1 MLEIKNAMVV
11 AVVFIF
17 LKYNGL
23 CERLAD
29 SNLYTQTYTN
39 YTKEKILCRNFHT
52 GNTVCMH
59 FTCEVI
65 ILVVIQKNYCICLHH
80 SFANVL

>member
-1 MLEIKNAMVV
+1 MLEIKNAIVV
-11 AVVFIF
+11 VVVFIF

-29 SNLYTQTYTN
+29 SNLYTHTYTN

-59 FTCEVI
+59 VTYVVI
-65 ILVVIQKNYCICLHH
+65 ILVVIQRNYCISLCHLL
-80 SFANVL
+80 ANVS